1 MKLTKRLVLTAT
13 FISVIACSQ
22 HLVIDDLSSLYISLS
37 DASSDIIRQNIA
49 VGIENNCSRLELL
62 STKKFNSQIRLFSDK
77 INRETDPLVKRE
89 YYRELNVYKRLYY
102 DKNYD
107 TLRLSDIPLAY
118 RRDSDKLDSGS
129 ALLTFGDNRYIITET
144 EYELS
149 GLCIASA
156 ERVTLYVNGTIV
168 SEHNFTDSEMRTFAK
183 RLTIDRELTPGENVL
198 TVRMSRTGKEYYDF
212 TKKILVIDSAADV
225 APNEKHFA
233 VKQTDKSEIFHYTM
247 FEIDLS
253 KAAKNLDRYIITHSG
268 DELILANDVSDDK
281 LWLTAVIGEQHIPL
295 FENNSAARNILTVK
309 WYNDGVIII
318 EYYTGEENYTDY
330 LIMQSG
336 TAVKASELAAA
347 YGLHNPIIMNRINDG
362 YRLIQY
368 GEKNVVSL
376 IYDFDSSFELQSI
389 RKQKIEKYLYKQ
401 FGNDEVFYNL

>member
-1 MKLTKRLVLTAT
+1 MRIIKP
-13 FISVIACSQ
+13 FVILLSLLLLASCSDT
-22 HLVIDDLSSLYISLS
+22 LIIEDLSSLYMSLS
-37 DASSDIIRQNIA
+37 DASDDTIRQNIVA
-49 VGIENNCSRLELL
+49 GIKNNCSRLELL
-62 STKKFNSQIRLFSDK
+62 GTKKFNSQIRLFSDK
-77 INRETDPLVKRE
+77 ISHETDPLVKRE

-212 TKKILVIDSAADV
+212 TKKILVIDSAADI

-247 FEIDLS
+247 FEINLS
-253 KAAKNLDRYIITHSG
+253 KAAKNFDRYILTQG
-268 DELILANDVSDDK
+268 DGRLILTNEVTDDT
-281 LWLTAVIGEQHIPL
+281 LVMTAIMGEQHIPL
-295 FENNSAARNILTVK
+295 FKNNTDARNILTVK
-309 WYNDGVIII
+309 WYNDDVIII

-368 GEKNVVSL
+368 GEKNTL
-376 IYDFDSSFELQSI
+376 MQIYDFDEAFDLQTIS
-389 RKQKIEKYLYKQ
+389 KKKSDKYLYKQ

>member
-1 MKLTKRLVLTAT
+1 MKANNAWTLIFTLTLLLG
-13 FISVIACSQ
+13 CSDS
-22 HLVIDDLSSLYISLS
+22 LIINDLSSLYIS
-37 DASSDIIRQNIA
+37 DTTADRQNVSSAIDD
-49 VGIENNCSRLELL
+49 NCKRLEHL
-62 STKKFNSQIRLFSDK
+62 STKKFNRQIRLFSDK
-77 INRETDPLVKRE
+77 ISHEQNPLIKRE
-89 YYRELNVYKRLYY
+89 YYRELEVYKRLYY

-168 SEHNFTDSEMRTFAK
+168 SEHNFTDSEMMTFAK
-183 RLTIDRELTPGENVL
+183 RLAIGRELTPGENVL

-233 VKQTDKSEIFHYTM
+233 VKQTDKSEIFHYNM
-247 FEIDLS
+247 FEINLS
-253 KAAKNLDRYIITHSG
+253 KAVKNFDRYILTQG
-268 DELILANDVSDDK
+268 DGRLILTNEATDDT
-281 LWLTAVIGEQHIPL
+281 LGMTAIMGEQHIPL
-295 FENNSAARNILTVK
+295 FKNNSAARNILTVK

-318 EYYTGEENYTDY
+318 EYYTGWENYTDY

-368 GEKNVVSL
+368 GEKNTL
-376 IYDFDSSFELQSI
+376 MQIYDFDEAFDLQTIS
-389 RKQKIEKYLYKQ
+389 KKKSDKYLYKQ

>member
-1 MKLTKRLVLTAT
+1 MRIIKP
-13 FISVIACSQ
+13 FVILLSLLLLASCSDT
-22 HLVIDDLSSLYISLS
+22 LIIEDLSSLYMSLS
-37 DASSDIIRQNIA
+37 DASDDTIRQNIA
-49 VGIENNCSRLELL
+49 AGIKNNCSRLELL
-62 STKKFNSQIRLFSDK
+62 DTKKFNSQIRMFSDK
-77 INRETDPLVKRE
+77 ISHETDPLVKRE
-89 YYRELNVYKRLYY
+89 YYRELEVYKRLYY

-129 ALLTFGDNRYIITET
+129 ALLTFGDDRYIITET

-156 ERVTLYVNGTIV
+156 GRVTLSVNGTIV
-168 SEHNFTDSEMRTFAK
+168 SEHNFAAEDERVWTD
-183 RLTIDRELTPGENVL
+183 RLVVGKQLTSGENVL
-198 TVRMSRTGKEYYDF
+198 TVRMSRAGKEYYDF

-247 FEIDLS
+247 FEINLS
-253 KAAKNLDRYIITHSG
+253 KAAKSLDRYIITHSG

-281 LWLTAVIGEQHIPL
+281 LWLTAVIGELHIPL
-295 FENNSAARNILTVK
+295 FKNNSAARNILTVK
-309 WYNDGVIII
+309 WYHDGVIII

-368 GEKNVVSL
+368 GEKNTL
-376 IYDFDSSFELQSI
+376 MQIYDFDCAFELQMIS
-389 RKQKIEKYLYKQ
+389 KKKSDKYLYKQ

>member
-22 HLVIDDLSSLYISLS
+22 HLVIDDLSSLYMSLS

-49 VGIENNCSRLELL
+49 VGIENNCIRLELL
-62 STKKFNSQIRLFSDK
+62 STKKFNSQIRMFSDK
-77 INRETDPLVKRE
+77 INHETDPLVKRE
-89 YYRELNVYKRLYY
+89 YYRELEVYKRLYY

-107 TLRLSDIPLAY
+107 SLKLTDIPLAY

-168 SEHNFTDSEMRTFAK
+168 SEHNFASKDERVWTD
-183 RLTIDRELTPGENVL
+183 RLVVGKQLTSGENIL
-198 TVRMSRTGKEYYDF
+198 TLRMWRNNKEYYDF
-212 TKKILVIDSAADV
+212 TKKILVIDSADDV

-233 VKQTDKSEIFHYTM
+233 VKQTDKSGIFHYNM
-247 FEIDLS
+247 FEINLS
-253 KAAKNLDRYIITHSG
+253 KAAKNFDRYILTQG
-268 DELILANDVSDDK
+268 DDK
-281 LWLTAVIGEQHIPL
+281 LILTNEVTDDTLVMTAIMGEQHIPL
-295 FENNSAARNILTVK
+295 FKNNSAARNILTVK
-309 WYNDGVIII
+309 WYNDGNILI
-318 EYYTGEENYTDY
+318 EYYSGEENYTNY
-330 LIMQSG
+330 LILHG
-336 TAVKASELAAA
+336 DTAVKASELMAA

-368 GEKNVVSL
+368 GEKDVVSH

-401 FGNDEVFYNL
+401 FENDEVFYNL

>member
-1 MKLTKRLVLTAT
+1 M
-13 FISVIACSQ
+13 
-22 HLVIDDLSSLYISLS
+22 
-37 DASSDIIRQNIA
+37 
-49 VGIENNCSRLELL
+49 
-62 STKKFNSQIRLFSDK
+62 
-77 INRETDPLVKRE
+77 
-89 YYRELNVYKRLYY
+89 
-102 DKNYD
+102 
-107 TLRLSDIPLAY
+107 SDIPLAY

-156 ERVTLYVNGTIV
+156 GRVTLSVNGTIV
-168 SEHNFTDSEMRTFAK
+168 SEHNFAAEDERVWTD
-183 RLTIDRELTPGENVL
+183 RLVVGKQLTSGENIL
-198 TVRMSRTGKEYYDF
+198 TLRMWRNNKEYYDF
-212 TKKILVIDSAADV
+212 TKKILVIDSAADI

-233 VKQTDKSEIFHYTM
+233 VKQTDKSEIFHYIM
-247 FEIDLS
+247 FEINLS
-253 KAAKNLDRYIITHSG
+253 KAAKNFDRYILTQG
-268 DELILANDVSDDK
+268 DGRLILTNEVTDDT
-281 LWLTAVIGEQHIPL
+281 LVMTAIMGEQHIPL
-295 FENNSAARNILTVK
+295 FKNNSDARNILTVK
-309 WYNDGVIII
+309 WYDDGVIII

-336 TAVKASELAAA
+336 TAVKASEFATA

>member
-1 MKLTKRLVLTAT
+1 MRIIKP
-13 FISVIACSQ
+13 FVILLSLLLLASCSDT
-22 HLVIDDLSSLYISLS
+22 LIIEDLSSLYMSLS
-37 DASSDIIRQNIA
+37 DASDDTIRQNIA
-49 VGIENNCSRLELL
+49 AGIKNNCSRLELL
-62 STKKFNSQIRLFSDK
+62 GTKKFNSQIRMFSDK
-77 INRETDPLVKRE
+77 ISHETDPLVKRE
-89 YYRELNVYKRLYY
+89 YYRELEVYKRLYY

-107 TLRLSDIPLAY
+107 SLKLTDIPLAY
-118 RRDSDKLDSGS
+118 RRDNDKLDST
-129 ALLTFGDNRYIITET
+129 ALLTFGESRYIVTEPNYT
-144 EYELS
+144 LS
-149 GLCIASA
+149 GRCIPSA
-156 ERVTLYVNGTIV
+156 VSVSLAVNGTIV

-183 RLTIDRELTPGENVL
+183 RLAIGRELTPGENVL

-225 APNEKHFA
+225 APNEKHFT
-233 VKQTDKSEIFHYTM
+233 VKQTDKSEIFDYTM
-247 FEIDLS
+247 FEINLS
-253 KAAKNLDRYIITHSG
+253 KAAKNFDRYILAQG
-268 DELILANDVSDDK
+268 NDRLILTNEATDDT
-281 LWLTAVIGEQHIPL
+281 LVMTAIMGEQHIPL
-295 FENNSAARNILTVK
+295 FKNNSDAQNILTVK
-309 WYNDGVIII
+309 WYDDGVIII